1 VQTFIRLKK
10 EGWVPWRDLV
20 QVFSGDEESGM
31 VSTRAQAKYVAETI
45 DPAFVLNS
53 DAGGIA
59 LASDFSTPAMRMQA
73 AEKTFVSFELTV
85 RNQGGHSSRPRADNA
100 IYELAAALTKIS
112 QYRFP
117 KRSTRRSHRETMS
130 PAAKMCECDTLRRSE
145 PTATNPPSRT
155 VRPGSVIQSGGRLPV
170 AAMTA
175 SHASIVPSGVDRRTI
190 RDPTVLSNRL
200 RIICP
205 FLLT

>member
-1 VQTFIRLKK
+1 MQTFIRLKK

-100 IYELAAALTKIS
+100 IYELAAADKAE
-112 QYRFP
+112 
-117 KRSTRRSHRETMS
+117 H
-130 PAAKMCECDTLRRSE
+130 
-145 PTATNPPSRT
+145 PTEFLDRPDEEMPPSFD
-155 VRPGSVIQSGGRLPV
+155 LPDPPEEE
-170 AAMTA
+170 
-175 SHASIVPSGVDRRTI
+175 PS
-190 RDPTVLSNRL
+190 
-200 RIICP
+200 
-205 FLLT
+205 